1 MAKFT
6 PVTSKDSTIKETGVS
21 EIRNSQSDHDLS
33 LEDVQVDLEGGN
45 IRQKTKEE
53 NHSDQPKNHEDVTA
67 KRIETHSSRA
77 ARDRSQQYEDRMP
90 WVTRR
95 RVGIVKESD
104 EVLMVRRKA
113 RVLRKRFGEEL
124 IHETP
129 SIFNK
134 KL

>member
-53 NHSDQPKNHEDVTA
+53 NHTDQPKNHEDVTA
-67 KRIETHSSRA
+67 KR
-77 ARDRSQQYEDRMP
+77 QQYEDRMP

-95 RVGIVKESD
+95 RVGIVKESN
-104 EVLMVRRKA
+104 EVLVERRKA